1 MSSQYWEGAPE
12 SGLDCGGPAAPGW
25 RRLGIKAKELRAYMA
40 GFDPANWPAASIM
53 SKQKRNDGNRV
64 LN

>member
-1 MSSQYWEGAPE
+1 
-12 SGLDCGGPAAPGW
+12 
-25 RRLGIKAKELRAYMA
+25 MA

-53 SKQKRNDGNRV
+53 SKQQRNDGNRV